1 MMSKQIALVG
11 NPNSGK
17 TSTFNVLTGSNQSV
31 GNWPGVTVERKS
43 GLLKQNKTIC
53 IQDLPGIYSLSS
65 YSPEE
70 VVARDYLYTND
81 ASGIINII
89 DASNLERNLYL
100 TLQLMEFGL
109 PMILGLNMM
118 DIVRKSGQKLN
129 IEKLSYALGLPAVAM
144 SALKK
149 QGMKELTK
157 ACEKMIANPK
167 IGNTITYD
175 DRLEAAFNEIATI
188 IEGKV
193 SKQHLRF
200 VTIKLFERDE
210 LVNAR
215 LTLSSAEQKEIDEII
230 EITEKIFDDTA
241 EAIVINERY
250 EAISRITA
258 LCLVKH
264 TSFELSFSDKID
276 RVVTNRFLALPI
288 FAFVMWAV
296 YYLSIQTVGT
306 MGTDWINEVLFG
318 QWVPDL
324 TTKILESW
332 QVAPWMQGL
341 IVDGIIA
348 GVGAVLGFLPQ
359 LLVLFFCLA
368 ILEDCGYMARIAFV
382 MDRMLRRFGLSGKSF
397 IPILVST
404 GCGVPG
410 VMATRTIESEKD
422 RRLTIMVTTFMPCSA
437 KLPIIGLVAG
447 AFFPHHSWVAP
458 SAYFVSIIS
467 IILSAISLKKTKLF
481 SGEATPF
488 IMELPPYH
496 FPQMKNVFLQM
507 MQRGHS
513 FVKKAGTIIFATSV
527 LIWFTMNFNFRLQM
541 VAANQSILASF
552 GHLLAPLFIPLGWGN
567 WQGAV
572 ASMTGLIA
580 KENVINTFGI
590 LYKNASEVSETGKEF
605 WQAMHLDFTAV
616 SAYAFLTFNLLCAPC
631 FAAIGAIH
639 REMANVKWTWLAI
652 LYQCGFAYVISM
664 MIYQFGHLF
673 FEGGSLNVWTYLSLM
688 AAAYFVYLLIFKSTY
703 QNKLNLAKEMVVHKG

>member
-1 MMSKQIALVG
+1 MNKQIALVG

-17 TSTFNVLTGSNQSV
+17 TSTFNVLTGSNQSI

-43 GLLKQNKTIC
+43 GLLKQNKNIC

-167 IGNTITYD
+167 IGNTVTYD

-341 IVDGIIA
+341 IVDGIIV

-639 REMANVKWTWLAI
+639 REMASVKWTWLAI

-673 FEGGSLNVWTYLSLM
+673 FEGGSLNVWTCLSLM

>member
-1 MMSKQIALVG
+1 MNKQIALVG

-17 TSTFNVLTGSNQSV
+17 TSTFNVLTGSNQSI

-43 GLLKQNKTIC
+43 GLLKQNKNIC

-89 DASNLERNLYL
+89 DTSNLERNLYL

-118 DIVRKSGQKLN
+118 DIVKKSGQKLN
-129 IEKLSYALGLPAVAM
+129 IDKLSYALGLPAVAM

-210 LVNAR
+210 LVNVR
-215 LTLSSAEQKEIDEII
+215 LTLTPAEQKEIAEII

-241 EAIVINERY
+241 EAIIINERY

-306 MGTDWINEVLFG
+306 MGTDWINDVLFG

-481 SGEATPF
+481 SGEASPF

-639 REMANVKWTWLAI
+639 REMASVKWTWLAI

-673 FEGGSLNVWTYLSLM
+673 FEGGSLNVWTCLSLM

>member
-1 MMSKQIALVG
+1 MNKQIALVG

-17 TSTFNVLTGSNQSV
+17 TSTFNVLTGSNQSI

-43 GLLKQNKTIC
+43 GLLKQNKNIC

-89 DASNLERNLYL
+89 DTSNLERNLYL

-118 DIVRKSGQKLN
+118 DIVKKSGQKLN
-129 IEKLSYALGLPAVAM
+129 IDKLSYALGLPAVAM

-215 LTLSSAEQKEIDEII
+215 LTLTPAEQKEIAEII

-241 EAIVINERY
+241 EAIIINERY

-306 MGTDWINEVLFG
+306 MGTDWINDVLFG

-481 SGEATPF
+481 SGEASPF

-639 REMANVKWTWLAI
+639 REMASVKWTWLAI

-673 FEGGSLNVWTYLSLM
+673 FEGGSLNVWTCLSLM

>member
-1 MMSKQIALVG
+1 MNKQIALVG

-17 TSTFNVLTGSNQSV
+17 TSTFNVLTGSNQYV

-43 GLLKQNKTIC
+43 GLLKQNKNIC

-118 DIVRKSGQKLN
+118 DIVKKSGQKLN

-149 QGMKELTK
+149 QGVKELTK
-157 ACEKMIANPK
+157 ACEKMIANPQ
-167 IGNTITYD
+167 IGNTVTYD
-175 DRLEAAFNEIATI
+175 DRLEAALNEIATI

-215 LTLSSAEQKEIDEII
+215 LTLTPAEQKEIAEII

-241 EAIVINERY
+241 EAIIINERY

-306 MGTDWINEVLFG
+306 MGTDWINDVLFG

-552 GHLLAPLFIPLGWGN
+552 GHLLTPLFIPLGWGN

-639 REMANVKWTWLAI
+639 REMASVKWTWLAI

-673 FEGGSLNVWTYLSLM
+673 FEGGSLNVWTCLSLM

>member
-1 MMSKQIALVG
+1 MNKQIALVG

-17 TSTFNVLTGSNQSV
+17 TSTFNVLTGSNQSI

-43 GLLKQNKTIC
+43 GLLKQNKNIC

-89 DASNLERNLYL
+89 DTSNLERNLYL

-118 DIVRKSGQKLN
+118 DIVKKSGQKLN
-129 IEKLSYALGLPAVAM
+129 IDKLSYALGLPAVAM

-215 LTLSSAEQKEIDEII
+215 LTLTPAEQKEIAEII

-241 EAIVINERY
+241 EAIIINERY

-306 MGTDWINEVLFG
+306 MGTDWINDVLFG

-410 VMATRTIESEKD
+410 VMSTRTIESEKD

-481 SGEATPF
+481 SGEASPF

-639 REMANVKWTWLAI
+639 REMASVKWTWLAI

-673 FEGGSLNVWTYLSLM
+673 FEGGSLNVWTGLSLM
-688 AAAYFVYLLIFKSTY
+688 AVAYFVYLLIFKSTY
-703 QNKLNLAKEMVVHKG
+703 QNKLNLPKEMVVHKG

>member
-1 MMSKQIALVG
+1 MNKQIALVG

-17 TSTFNVLTGSNQSV
+17 TSTFNVLTGSNQSI

-43 GLLKQNKTIC
+43 GLLKQNKNIC

-89 DASNLERNLYL
+89 DTSNLERNLYL

-118 DIVRKSGQKLN
+118 DIVKKSGQKLN
-129 IEKLSYALGLPAVAM
+129 IDKLSYALGLPAVAM

-215 LTLSSAEQKEIDEII
+215 LTLTPAEQKEIAEII

-241 EAIVINERY
+241 EAIIINERY

-306 MGTDWINEVLFG
+306 MGTDWINDVLFG

-639 REMANVKWTWLAI
+639 REMASVKWTWLAI

-673 FEGGSLNVWTYLSLM
+673 FEGGSLNVWTGLSLM
-688 AAAYFVYLLIFKSTY
+688 AVAYFVYLLIFKSTY

>member
-1 MMSKQIALVG
+1 MNKQIALVG

-149 QGMKELTK
+149 QGMKELIK

-167 IGNTITYD
+167 IGNTVTYD

-210 LVNAR
+210 LVNAQ
-215 LTLSSAEQKEIDEII
+215 LTLTPAEQKEIAEII

-264 TSFELSFSDKID
+264 TSFELSLSDKID

-639 REMANVKWTWLAI
+639 REMASVKWTWLAI

-673 FEGGSLNVWTYLSLM
+673 FEGGSLNVWICLSLM
-688 AAAYFVYLLIFKSTY
+688 AAAYFVYLLIKPNH
-703 QNKLNLAKEMVVHKG
+703 QHKLNFAKEMVVHKG

>member
-1 MMSKQIALVG
+1 MNKQIALVG

-118 DIVRKSGQKLN
+118 DIVKKSGQKLN

-167 IGNTITYD
+167 IGNTVTYD

-210 LVNAR
+210 LVNAQ
-215 LTLSSAEQKEIDEII
+215 LTLTPAEQKEIAEII

-306 MGTDWINEVLFG
+306 MGTDWINDVLFG

-639 REMANVKWTWLAI
+639 REMASVKWTWLAI

-673 FEGGSLNVWTYLSLM
+673 FEGGSLNVWTCLSLM
-688 AAAYFVYLLIFKSTY
+688 AAAYFVYLLIKPNH
-703 QNKLNLAKEMVVHKG
+703 QNKLNFAKEMVVHKG

>member
-1 MMSKQIALVG
+1 M
-11 NPNSGK
+11 
-17 TSTFNVLTGSNQSV
+17 
-31 GNWPGVTVERKS
+31 
-43 GLLKQNKTIC
+43 
-53 IQDLPGIYSLSS
+53 
-65 YSPEE
+65 
-70 VVARDYLYTND
+70 
-81 ASGIINII
+81 
-89 DASNLERNLYL
+89 
-100 TLQLMEFGL
+100 
-109 PMILGLNMM
+109 
-118 DIVRKSGQKLN
+118 
-129 IEKLSYALGLPAVAM
+129 
-144 SALKK
+144 
-149 QGMKELTK
+149 
-157 ACEKMIANPK
+157 
-167 IGNTITYD
+167 
-175 DRLEAAFNEIATI
+175 
-188 IEGKV
+188 
-193 SKQHLRF
+193 
-200 VTIKLFERDE
+200 
-210 LVNAR
+210 
-215 LTLSSAEQKEIDEII
+215 
-230 EITEKIFDDTA
+230 
-241 EAIVINERY
+241 
-250 EAISRITA
+250 
-258 LCLVKH
+258 
-264 TSFELSFSDKID
+264 
-276 RVVTNRFLALPI
+276 
-288 FAFVMWAV
+288 
-296 YYLSIQTVGT
+296 T

-639 REMANVKWTWLAI
+639 REMASVRWTWLAI

-673 FEGGSLNVWTYLSLM
+673 FEGGSLNVWTCLSLM

>member
-1 MMSKQIALVG
+1 MNKQIALVG

-17 TSTFNVLTGSNQSV
+17 TSTFNVLTGSNQYV

-43 GLLKQNKTIC
+43 GLLKQNKNIC

-118 DIVRKSGQKLN
+118 DIVKKSGQKLN

-157 ACEKMIANPK
+157 ACEKMIANPQ
-167 IGNTITYD
+167 IGNTVTYD
-175 DRLEAAFNEIATI
+175 DRLEAALNEIATI

-215 LTLSSAEQKEIDEII
+215 LTLTPAEQKEIAEII

-241 EAIVINERY
+241 EAIIINERY

-306 MGTDWINEVLFG
+306 MGTDWINDVLFG

-639 REMANVKWTWLAI
+639 REMASVKWTWLAI

-673 FEGGSLNVWTYLSLM
+673 FEGGRLNVWTCLSLM

>member
-1 MMSKQIALVG
+1 MNKQIALVG

-17 TSTFNVLTGSNQSV
+17 TSTFNVLTGSNQSI

-43 GLLKQNKTIC
+43 GLLKQNKNIC

-89 DASNLERNLYL
+89 DTSNLERNLYL

-118 DIVRKSGQKLN
+118 DIVKKSGQKLN
-129 IEKLSYALGLPAVAM
+129 IDKLSYALGLPAVAM

-215 LTLSSAEQKEIDEII
+215 LTLTPVEQKEIAEII

-241 EAIVINERY
+241 EAIIINERY

-306 MGTDWINEVLFG
+306 MGTDWINDVLFG

-639 REMANVKWTWLAI
+639 REMASVKWTWLAI

-664 MIYQFGHLF
+664 MIYQFGQLF
-673 FEGGSLNVWTYLSLM
+673 FEGGSLNVWTCLSLM

>member
-1 MMSKQIALVG
+1 MNKQIALVG

-17 TSTFNVLTGSNQSV
+17 TSTFNVLTGSNQSI

-43 GLLKQNKTIC
+43 GLLKQNKNIC

-89 DASNLERNLYL
+89 DTSNLERNLYL

-118 DIVRKSGQKLN
+118 DIVKKSGQKLN
-129 IEKLSYALGLPAVAM
+129 IDKLSYALGLPVVAM

-241 EAIVINERY
+241 EAIIINERY

-306 MGTDWINEVLFG
+306 MGTDWINDVLFG

-639 REMANVKWTWLAI
+639 REMASVKWTWLAI

-673 FEGGSLNVWTYLSLM
+673 FEGGSLNVWTCLSLM

>member
-1 MMSKQIALVG
+1 MNKQIALVG

-43 GLLKQNKTIC
+43 GLLKQNKSIC

-118 DIVRKSGQKLN
+118 DIVKKSGQKLN

-149 QGMKELTK
+149 QGLKELTK

-167 IGNTITYD
+167 IGNTVTYD

-215 LTLSSAEQKEIDEII
+215 LTLTPAEQKEIAEII

-241 EAIVINERY
+241 EAIIINERY

-264 TSFELSFSDKID
+264 TSFELSLSDKID

-458 SAYFVSIIS
+458 SA
-467 IILSAISLKKTKLF
+467 
-481 SGEATPF
+481 
-488 IMELPPYH
+488 
-496 FPQMKNVFLQM
+496 MKNVFLQM

-639 REMANVKWTWLAI
+639 REMASVKWTWLAI

-673 FEGGSLNVWTYLSLM
+673 FEGGSLNIWTCLSLM
-688 AAAYFVYLLIFKSTY
+688 AAAYFVYLLIKPNH

>member
-1 MMSKQIALVG
+1 MNKQIALVG

-17 TSTFNVLTGSNQSV
+17 TSTFNVLTGSNQSI

-43 GLLKQNKTIC
+43 GLLKQNKNIC

-89 DASNLERNLYL
+89 DTSNLERNLYL

-118 DIVRKSGQKLN
+118 DIVKKSGQKLN
-129 IEKLSYALGLPAVAM
+129 IDKLSYALGLPAVAM

-215 LTLSSAEQKEIDEII
+215 LTLTPVEQKEIAEII

-241 EAIVINERY
+241 EAIIINERY

-306 MGTDWINEVLFG
+306 MGTDWINDVLFG

-496 FPQMKNVFLQM
+496 FPQMKNVFLQI

-639 REMANVKWTWLAI
+639 REMASVKWTWLAI

-673 FEGGSLNVWTYLSLM
+673 FEGGSLNVWTCLSLM

>member
-1 MMSKQIALVG
+1 MNKQIALVG

-17 TSTFNVLTGSNQSV
+17 TSTFNVLTGSNQSI

-43 GLLKQNKTIC
+43 GLLKQNKNIC

-89 DASNLERNLYL
+89 DTSNLERNLYL

-118 DIVRKSGQKLN
+118 DIVKKSGQKLN
-129 IEKLSYALGLPAVAM
+129 IDKLSYALGLPAVAM

-215 LTLSSAEQKEIDEII
+215 LTLTPAEQKEIAEII

-241 EAIVINERY
+241 EAIIINERY

-306 MGTDWINEVLFG
+306 MGTDWINDVLFG

-639 REMANVKWTWLAI
+639 REMASVKWTWLAI

-673 FEGGSLNVWTYLSLM
+673 FEGGSLNVWTCLSLM

>member
-1 MMSKQIALVG
+1 MNKQIALVG

-17 TSTFNVLTGSNQSV
+17 TSTFNVLTGSNQSI

-43 GLLKQNKTIC
+43 GLLKQNKNIC

-89 DASNLERNLYL
+89 DTSNLERNLYL

-118 DIVRKSGQKLN
+118 DIVKKSGQKLN
-129 IEKLSYALGLPAVAM
+129 IDKLSYALGLPAVAM

-157 ACEKMIANPK
+157 ACEKMIAHPK

-215 LTLSSAEQKEIDEII
+215 LTLTPAEQKEIAEII

-241 EAIVINERY
+241 EAIIINERY

-306 MGTDWINEVLFG
+306 MGTDWINDVLFG

-481 SGEATPF
+481 SGEASPF

-639 REMANVKWTWLAI
+639 REMASVKWTWLAI

-673 FEGGSLNVWTYLSLM
+673 FEGGSLNVWTCLSLM

>member
-1 MMSKQIALVG
+1 MNKQIALVG

-43 GLLKQNKTIC
+43 GLLKQNKNIC

-109 PMILGLNMM
+109 PIILGLNMM
-118 DIVRKSGQKLN
+118 DIVKKSGQKLN

-157 ACEKMIANPK
+157 ACEKMIANPQ
-167 IGNTITYD
+167 IGNTVTYD
-175 DRLEAAFNEIATI
+175 DRLEAALNEIATI

-200 VTIKLFERDE
+200 MTIKLFERDE
-210 LVNAR
+210 LVKAR
-215 LTLSSAEQKEIDEII
+215 LTLTPTEQKEIAEII

-258 LCLVKH
+258 LCLVKN
-264 TSFELSFSDKID
+264 TSFELSLSDKID

-296 YYLSIQTVGT
+296 YYLSIQTIGT
-306 MGTDWINEVLFG
+306 MGTDWINDVLFG
-318 QWVPDL
+318 QWVPDW

-447 AFFPHHSWVAP
+447 AFFPNHSWVAP

-467 IILSAISLKKTKLF
+467 IILSAISLKKTTLF

-639 REMANVKWTWLAI
+639 REMASVKWTWLAI
-652 LYQCGFAYVISM
+652 FYQCGFAYVISM

-673 FEGGSLNVWTYLSLM
+673 FEGGSLSVWTYLSLM
-688 AAAYFVYLLIFKSTY
+688 AAAYFVYLLIFKPNY
-703 QNKLNLAKEMVVHKG
+703 QNKLNFAKEMAVHKG

>member
-1 MMSKQIALVG
+1 MNKQIALVG

-17 TSTFNVLTGSNQSV
+17 TSTFNVLTGSNQSI

-43 GLLKQNKTIC
+43 GLLKQNKNIC

-89 DASNLERNLYL
+89 DTSNLERNLYL

-118 DIVRKSGQKLN
+118 DIVKKSGQKLN
-129 IEKLSYALGLPAVAM
+129 IDKLSYALGLPVVAM

-215 LTLSSAEQKEIDEII
+215 LTLTPAEQKEIAEII

-241 EAIVINERY
+241 EAIIINERY

-306 MGTDWINEVLFG
+306 MGTDWINDVLFG

-481 SGEATPF
+481 SGEASPF

-639 REMANVKWTWLAI
+639 REMASVKWTWLAI

-673 FEGGSLNVWTYLSLM
+673 FEGGSLNVWTCLSLM

>member
-1 MMSKQIALVG
+1 MNKQIALVG

-17 TSTFNVLTGSNQSV
+17 TSTFNVLTGSNQSI

-43 GLLKQNKTIC
+43 GLLKQNKNIC

-89 DASNLERNLYL
+89 DTSNLERNLYL

-167 IGNTITYD
+167 IGNTVTYD

-241 EAIVINERY
+241 EAIIINERY

-306 MGTDWINEVLFG
+306 MGTDWINDVLFG

-513 FVKKAGTIIFATSV
+513 FVKKAGTIIFAISV

-639 REMANVKWTWLAI
+639 REMASVKWTWLAI

-673 FEGGSLNVWTYLSLM
+673 FEGGSLNVWTCLSLM

>member
-1 MMSKQIALVG
+1 MNKQIALVG

-17 TSTFNVLTGSNQSV
+17 TSTFNVLTGSNQYV

-43 GLLKQNKTIC
+43 GLLKQNKNIC

-118 DIVRKSGQKLN
+118 DIVKKSGQKLN

-157 ACEKMIANPK
+157 ACEKMIANPQ
-167 IGNTITYD
+167 IGNTVTYD
-175 DRLEAAFNEIATI
+175 DRLEAALNEIATI

-215 LTLSSAEQKEIDEII
+215 LTLTPAEQKEIAEFI

-241 EAIVINERY
+241 EAIIINERY

-306 MGTDWINEVLFG
+306 MGTDWINDVLFG

-639 REMANVKWTWLAI
+639 REMASVKWTWLAI
-652 LYQCGFAYVISM
+652 LYQCGFAYVIRM

-673 FEGGSLNVWTYLSLM
+673 FEDGSLNVWTCLSLM

>member
-1 MMSKQIALVG
+1 MNKQIALVG

-17 TSTFNVLTGSNQSV
+17 TSTFNVLTGSNQSI

-43 GLLKQNKTIC
+43 GLLKQNKNIC

-89 DASNLERNLYL
+89 DTSNLERNLYL

-118 DIVRKSGQKLN
+118 DIVKKSGQKLN
-129 IEKLSYALGLPAVAM
+129 IDKLSYALGLPAVAM

-157 ACEKMIANPK
+157 ACEKMIANPQ
-167 IGNTITYD
+167 IGNTVTYD
-175 DRLEAAFNEIATI
+175 DRLEAALNEIATI

-215 LTLSSAEQKEIDEII
+215 LTLTPAEQKEIAEII

-241 EAIVINERY
+241 EAIIINERY

-481 SGEATPF
+481 SGEASPF

-639 REMANVKWTWLAI
+639 REMASVKWTWLAI

-673 FEGGSLNVWTYLSLM
+673 FEGGSLNVWTGLSLM
-688 AAAYFVYLLIFKSTY
+688 AVAYFVYLLIFKSTY
-703 QNKLNLAKEMVVHKG
+703 QNKLNLPKEMVVHKG

>member
-1 MMSKQIALVG
+1 MNKQIALVG

-118 DIVRKSGQKLN
+118 DIVKKSGQKLN

-157 ACEKMIANPK
+157 ACEKMIANPQ
-167 IGNTITYD
+167 IGNTVTYD
-175 DRLEAAFNEIATI
+175 DRLEAALNEIATI

-215 LTLSSAEQKEIDEII
+215 LTLTPAEQKEIAEII

-241 EAIVINERY
+241 EAIIINERY

-639 REMANVKWTWLAI
+639 REMASVKWTWLAI

-664 MIYQFGHLF
+664 MIYQFGHLL
-673 FEGGSLNVWTYLSLM
+673 FEGGSLNVWTCLSLM

>member
-1 MMSKQIALVG
+1 MNKQIALVG

-43 GLLKQNKTIC
+43 GLLKQNKNIC

-118 DIVRKSGQKLN
+118 DIVKKSGQKLN

-157 ACEKMIANPK
+157 ACEKMIANPQ
-167 IGNTITYD
+167 IGNTVTYD
-175 DRLEAAFNEIATI
+175 DRLEAALNEIATI

-210 LVNAR
+210 LVNTR
-215 LTLSSAEQKEIDEII
+215 LTLTPAEQKEIAEII

-306 MGTDWINEVLFG
+306 MGTDWINDVLFG

-639 REMANVKWTWLAI
+639 REMASVKWTWLAI

>member
-1 MMSKQIALVG
+1 MNKQIALVG

-43 GLLKQNKTIC
+43 GLLKQNKNIC

-70 VVARDYLYTND
+70 VVARDYLYTNN

-118 DIVRKSGQKLN
+118 DIVKKSGQKLN

-157 ACEKMIANPK
+157 ACEKMIANPQ
-167 IGNTITYD
+167 IGNTVTYD
-175 DRLEAAFNEIATI
+175 DRLEAALNEIATI

-210 LVNAR
+210 LVNTR
-215 LTLSSAEQKEIDEII
+215 LTLTPAEQKEIAEII

-306 MGTDWINEVLFG
+306 MGTDWINDVLFG

-639 REMANVKWTWLAI
+639 REMASVKWTWLAI

-673 FEGGSLNVWTYLSLM
+673 FEGGSLNVWTCLSLM

>member
-1 MMSKQIALVG
+1 MNKQIALVG

-43 GLLKQNKTIC
+43 GLLKQNKNIC

-118 DIVRKSGQKLN
+118 DIVKKSGQKLN

-157 ACEKMIANPK
+157 ACEKMIANPQ
-167 IGNTITYD
+167 IGNTVTYD
-175 DRLEAAFNEIATI
+175 DRLEAALNEIATI

-210 LVNAR
+210 LVNTR
-215 LTLSSAEQKEIDEII
+215 LTLTPAEQKEIAEII

-306 MGTDWINEVLFG
+306 MGTDWINDVLFG

-332 QVAPWMQGL
+332 QVAPWMHGL

-639 REMANVKWTWLAI
+639 REMASVKWTWLAI

-673 FEGGSLNVWTYLSLM
+673 FEGGSLNVWTCLSLM

>member
-1 MMSKQIALVG
+1 MNKQIALVG

-157 ACEKMIANPK
+157 AYEKMIANPQ
-167 IGNTITYD
+167 IGNTVTYD

-215 LTLSSAEQKEIDEII
+215 LTLTPAEQKEIAEII

-241 EAIVINERY
+241 EAIIINERY

-296 YYLSIQTVGT
+296 YYLSIQTIGT
-306 MGTDWINEVLFG
+306 MGTDWINDVLFG
-318 QWVPDL
+318 QWVPDW

-639 REMANVKWTWLAI
+639 REMASVKWTWLAI

-673 FEGGSLNVWTYLSLM
+673 FEGGSLNVWTCLSLM

>member
-1 MMSKQIALVG
+1 MNKQIALVG

-17 TSTFNVLTGSNQSV
+17 TSTFNVLTGSNQSI

-43 GLLKQNKTIC
+43 GLLKQNKNIC

-89 DASNLERNLYL
+89 DTSNLERNLYL

-118 DIVRKSGQKLN
+118 DIVKKSGQKLN
-129 IEKLSYALGLPAVAM
+129 IDKLSYALGLPTVAM

-175 DRLEAAFNEIATI
+175 DRLEATFNEIATI

-215 LTLSSAEQKEIDEII
+215 LTLTPREQKEIAEII

-241 EAIVINERY
+241 EAIIINERY

-306 MGTDWINEVLFG
+306 MGTDWINDVLFG

-332 QVAPWMQGL
+332 QVAPWMRGL

-437 KLPIIGLVAG
+437 KLPIIGLVGG

-639 REMANVKWTWLAI
+639 REMASVKWTWLAI

-673 FEGGSLNVWTYLSLM
+673 FEGGSLNVWTCLSLM

>member
-1 MMSKQIALVG
+1 MNKQIALVG

-17 TSTFNVLTGSNQSV
+17 TSTFNVLTGSNQSI

-43 GLLKQNKTIC
+43 GLLKQNKNIC

-89 DASNLERNLYL
+89 DTSNLERNLYL

-118 DIVRKSGQKLN
+118 DIVKKSGQKLN
-129 IEKLSYALGLPAVAM
+129 IDKLSYALGLPAVAM

-215 LTLSSAEQKEIDEII
+215 LTLTPAEQKEIAEII

-241 EAIVINERY
+241 EAIIINERY

-306 MGTDWINEVLFG
+306 MGTDWINDVLFG
-318 QWVPDL
+318 QWIPDL

-639 REMANVKWTWLAI
+639 REMASVKWTWLAI

-673 FEGGSLNVWTYLSLM
+673 FEGGSLNVWTCLSLM

>member
-1 MMSKQIALVG
+1 MNKQIALVG

-17 TSTFNVLTGSNQSV
+17 TSTFNVLTGSNQSI

-43 GLLKQNKTIC
+43 GLLKQNKNIC

-89 DASNLERNLYL
+89 DTSNLERNLYL

-118 DIVRKSGQKLN
+118 DIVKKSGQKLN
-129 IEKLSYALGLPAVAM
+129 IDKLSYALGLPVVAM

-241 EAIVINERY
+241 EAIIINERY

-306 MGTDWINEVLFG
+306 MGTDWINDVLFG

-481 SGEATPF
+481 SGEASPF

-639 REMANVKWTWLAI
+639 REMASVKWTWLAI

-673 FEGGSLNVWTYLSLM
+673 FEGGSLNVWTCLSLM

>member
-1 MMSKQIALVG
+1 MNKQIALVG

-17 TSTFNVLTGSNQSV
+17 TSTFNVLTGSNQSI

-43 GLLKQNKTIC
+43 GLLKQNKNIC

-89 DASNLERNLYL
+89 DTSNLERNLYL

-118 DIVRKSGQKLN
+118 DIVKKSGQKLN
-129 IEKLSYALGLPAVAM
+129 IDKLSYALGLPAVAM

-215 LTLSSAEQKEIDEII
+215 LTLTPVEQKEIAEII

-241 EAIVINERY
+241 EAIIINERY

-639 REMANVKWTWLAI
+639 REMASVKWTWLAI

-673 FEGGSLNVWTYLSLM
+673 FEGGSLNVWTGLSLM
-688 AAAYFVYLLIFKSTY
+688 AVAYFVYLLIFKSTY
-703 QNKLNLAKEMVVHKG
+703 QNKLNLPKEMVVHKG

>member
-1 MMSKQIALVG
+1 MNKQIALVG

-17 TSTFNVLTGSNQSV
+17 TSTFNVLTGSNQSI

-43 GLLKQNKTIC
+43 GLLKQNKNIC

-89 DASNLERNLYL
+89 DTSNLERNLYL

-118 DIVRKSGQKLN
+118 DIVKKSGQKLN
-129 IEKLSYALGLPAVAM
+129 IDKLSYALGLPAVAM

-215 LTLSSAEQKEIDEII
+215 LTLTPVEQKEIAEII

-241 EAIVINERY
+241 EAIIINERY

-306 MGTDWINEVLFG
+306 MGTDWINDVLFG

-481 SGEATPF
+481 SGEASPF

-639 REMANVKWTWLAI
+639 REMASVKWTWLAI

-664 MIYQFGHLF
+664 MIYQFGRLF
-673 FEGGSLNVWTYLSLM
+673 FEGGSLNVWTCLSLM

>member
-1 MMSKQIALVG
+1 MNKQIALVG

-43 GLLKQNKTIC
+43 GLLKQNKNIC

-118 DIVRKSGQKLN
+118 DIVKKSGQKLN

-157 ACEKMIANPK
+157 ACEKMIANPQ
-167 IGNTITYD
+167 IGNTVTYD
-175 DRLEAAFNEIATI
+175 DRLEAALNEIATI

-210 LVNAR
+210 LVNTR
-215 LTLSSAEQKEIDEII
+215 LTLTPAEQKEIAEII
-230 EITEKIFDDTA
+230 EITENIFDDTA

-639 REMANVKWTWLAI
+639 REMASVRWTWLAI

-673 FEGGSLNVWTYLSLM
+673 FEGGSLNVWTCLSLM

>member
-1 MMSKQIALVG
+1 MNKQIALVG

-17 TSTFNVLTGSNQSV
+17 TSTFNVLTGSNQSI

-43 GLLKQNKTIC
+43 GLLKQNKNIC

-89 DASNLERNLYL
+89 DTSNLERNLYL

-118 DIVRKSGQKLN
+118 DIVKKSGQKLN
-129 IEKLSYALGLPAVAM
+129 IDKLSYALGLPAVAM

-167 IGNTITYD
+167 IGNTVTYD

-215 LTLSSAEQKEIDEII
+215 LTLTPVEQKEIAEII

-241 EAIVINERY
+241 EAIIINERY

-306 MGTDWINEVLFG
+306 MGTDWINDVLFG

-639 REMANVKWTWLAI
+639 REMASVKWTWLAI

-673 FEGGSLNVWTYLSLM
+673 FEGGSLNVWTCLSLM